1 MSGIALSIK
10 VARRK
15 LSPGQ
20 FDDICTE
27 LLDYI
32 VTISPVDTGLFAD
45 SWEMNVNYPSARL
58 FNDTPYASY
67 LDKGWS
73 DQAPEGV
80 TRPALAYLKTLVSN
94 A

>member
-1 MSGIALSIK
+1 MSSIALNIK
-10 VARRK
+10 VSRRK
-15 LSPGQ
+15 LTPDQ
-20 FDDICTE
+20 FNDVCQE
-27 LLDYI
+27 LFDYI
-32 VTISPVDTGLFAD
+32 VAISPVDTGFFAE

-58 FNDTPYASY
+58 SNDTPYASY

-80 TRPALAYLKTLVSN
+80 TRPALAYLKTLVSS